1 MKCQEIFERLG
12 DYIDRELDDEICK
25 EIEGHV
31 ENCEPCIAFINTLKK
46 TVELFQGV
54 GVAEAKEAAPDA
66 VSSNL
71 ERFLQENIEKGGSVG
86 K

>member
-1 MKCQEIFERLG
+1 MKCKEIFERLG

-31 ENCEPCIAFINTLKK
+31 ENCEPCIAFINTLRK

-54 GVAEAKEAAPDA
+54 GKDEADNVAPEA

-71 ERFLQENIEKGGSVG
+71 KRFLQENIEDGGHAG